1 MNFNARIGT
10 LKVHFFE
17 YLVAIAGLTVVIVF
31 YSVGIKGVRTR

>member
-17 YLVAIAGLTVVIVF
+17 YLVAIAGLTVVHRLLF
-31 YSVGIKGVRTR
+31 CGIKRC